1 MYELLIQNGGTI
13 YLPAVEDGVTWD
25 TERKGSPGRL
35 SFSVVKD
42 AGLNFQEGSPVS
54 FRQDGKDV
62 FYGFVFTKRRDK
74 SGLIQVTA
82 YDQLRYLKNKDT
94 VREVGVTASGLL
106 KMLAADFRLQ
116 CGEIEDTGYTI
127 ESIAEDDQSLF
138 DIILGALDE
147 TTQATGKLFV
157 LYDDFGKL
165 CLRNIGNMKREFLV
179 DRDVSED
186 LDYSSSIDGQ
196 TYNKVK
202 LAYENSGTGKRD
214 VFIAQ
219 DGDAINRWGVL
230 QYYGGVQTE
239 TGAAQDGASSVR
251 EKEKRLT
258 AKSVLSVG
266 REDNTKAA
274 AARANGP
281 AGARRTGAN
290 RAGCRGAR
298 AAAAGFTSSVTATSA
313 SAHMPRARNC
323 RAVSRAPANEKSNC
337 PVVTHGPDKCKNAES
352 VSPVELCTDPANA
365 VGEESSSPSSIIV
378 SINLQVLSSEPAPT
392 ATLSPVFLGAFTSSP
407 AADIA
412 RNEQSSAFLAM
423 PSIRRRR
430 RASAKGRK
438 SSGSASPVRA
448 EKPLI

>member
-13 YLPAVEDGVTWD
+13 YLPAVEDGVVWD

-42 AGLNFQEGSPVS
+42 AGLNFQEGNPVS

-74 SGLIQVTA
+74 GGLIQVTA
-82 YDQLRYLKNKDT
+82 YDQIRYLKNKDT
-94 VREVGVTASGLL
+94 VREVGVKASGLL

-186 LDYSSSIDGQ
+186 IDYSSSIDSQ

-202 LAYENSGTGKRD
+202 LTHENSGTGKRD

-230 QYYGGVQTE
+230 QYYEGVQTE
-239 TGAAQDGASSVR
+239 TGAAQKADALLKLYNRKTRTLTVKGVLGDVSVR
-251 EKEKRLT
+251 AGTLVPVSLHLGDIV
-258 AKSVLSVG
+258 A
-266 REDNTKAA
+266 NT
-274 AARANGP
+274 
-281 AGARRTGAN
+281 
-290 RAGCRGAR
+290 
-298 AAAAGFTSSVTATSA
+298 F
-313 SAHMPRARNC
+313 M
-323 RAVSRAPANEKSNC
+323 
-337 PVVTHGPDKCKNAES
+337 
-352 VSPVELCTDPANA
+352 L
-365 VGEESSSPSSIIV
+365 
-378 SINLQVLSSEPAPT
+378 
-392 ATLSPVFLGAFTSSP
+392 
-407 AADIA
+407 
-412 RNEQSSAFLAM
+412 
-423 PSIRRRR
+423 
-430 RASAKGRK
+430 
-438 SSGSASPVRA
+438 A
-448 EKPLI
+448 EKVKHTFRENEHLMDLTLIGGDFIA

>member
-1 MYELLIQNGGTI
+1 MYELLIQNGGTV

-42 AGLNFQEGSPVS
+42 AGLNFQEGNPVS

-74 SGLIQVTA
+74 GGLIQVTA

-106 KMLAADFRLQ
+106 QMLASDFRLQ

-165 CLRNIGNMKREFLV
+165 CLRNIASMKRNFLV

-186 LDYSSSIDGQ
+186 IDYSSSIDSQ

-202 LAYENSGTGKRD
+202 LAYENSETGKRD

-219 DGDAINRWGVL
+219 DGDAMNRWGVL
-230 QYYGGVQTE
+230 QYYESVQTE
-239 TGAAQDGASSVR
+239 TGAAQKADALLKLYNRKTRTLTVKGVLGDVSVR
-251 EKEKRLT
+251 AGTLVPVSLHLGDIV
-258 AKSVLSVG
+258 A
-266 REDNTKAA
+266 NT
-274 AARANGP
+274 
-281 AGARRTGAN
+281 
-290 RAGCRGAR
+290 
-298 AAAAGFTSSVTATSA
+298 F
-313 SAHMPRARNC
+313 M
-323 RAVSRAPANEKSNC
+323 
-337 PVVTHGPDKCKNAES
+337 
-352 VSPVELCTDPANA
+352 L
-365 VGEESSSPSSIIV
+365 
-378 SINLQVLSSEPAPT
+378 
-392 ATLSPVFLGAFTSSP
+392 
-407 AADIA
+407 
-412 RNEQSSAFLAM
+412 
-423 PSIRRRR
+423 
-430 RASAKGRK
+430 
-438 SSGSASPVRA
+438 A
-448 EKPLI
+448 EKVKHTFRENEHVMDLTLIGGDFIA

>member
-1 MYELLIQNGGTI
+1 MYELLIQNGGII

-42 AGLNFQEGSPVS
+42 AGLNFQEGNPVS
-54 FRQDGKDV
+54 FRQDGKNV
-62 FYGFVFTKRRDK
+62 FYGFVFTKCRDK

-186 LDYSSSIDGQ
+186 LDYSSSIDSQ

-202 LAYENSGTGKRD
+202 LAYENSETGKRD

-230 QYYGGVQTE
+230 QYYEGVQTE
-239 TGAAQDGASSVR
+239 TGAAQKADALLKLYNRKTRTLTVKGVLGDISVR
-251 EKEKRLT
+251 AGTLVPVSLHLGDIV
-258 AKSVLSVG
+258 A
-266 REDNTKAA
+266 NT
-274 AARANGP
+274 
-281 AGARRTGAN
+281 
-290 RAGCRGAR
+290 
-298 AAAAGFTSSVTATSA
+298 F
-313 SAHMPRARNC
+313 M
-323 RAVSRAPANEKSNC
+323 
-337 PVVTHGPDKCKNAES
+337 
-352 VSPVELCTDPANA
+352 L
-365 VGEESSSPSSIIV
+365 
-378 SINLQVLSSEPAPT
+378 
-392 ATLSPVFLGAFTSSP
+392 
-407 AADIA
+407 
-412 RNEQSSAFLAM
+412 
-423 PSIRRRR
+423 
-430 RASAKGRK
+430 
-438 SSGSASPVRA
+438 A
-448 EKPLI
+448 EKVKHTFRENEHLMDLTLIGGDFIA